1 MVICAPLENKIKQIR
16 AIFLYICKYIYIYI
30 YTYFFKKNKT
40 IKTREG
46 KASYTSSLRRR
57 KGWGGWGARK
67 INYRVES
74 IPNKILKQVIF
85 G

>member
-16 AIFLYICKYIYIYI
+16 ANFFYIYVNI
-30 YTYFFKKNKT
+30 YTYIFTHIFKKKKT
-40 IKTREG
+40 TKTREG